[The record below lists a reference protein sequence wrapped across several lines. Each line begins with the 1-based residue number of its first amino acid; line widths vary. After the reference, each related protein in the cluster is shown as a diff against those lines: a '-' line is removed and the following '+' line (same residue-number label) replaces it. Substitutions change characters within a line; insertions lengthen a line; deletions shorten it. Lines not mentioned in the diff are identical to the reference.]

1 MMNTVI
7 AIICNLIVALIL
19 IGGVLSTLRAGIRV
33 SGLRLL
39 FTLIACVGAFFL
51 TPAISSPILGL
62 TVQAATE
69 EIPAILLSDILIDKV
84 GMSLTLINSIIYL
97 IVFIIFYF
105 IGSLVCKV
113 CKHTF
118 IKGIREKSVNK
129 ARIRRA
135 KSINPKAERV
145 ARRSEFKQM
154 RLEYRASLK
163 WWRRLISC
171 FLGAI
176 SAFMVGFVVLIPV
189 GQVFKFMNRNGDKSY
204 LEEGYKYT
212 INGIIED
219 KVDFDFDGWLVHGD
233 MEVKEPEVKD
243 PEEDVKDPEEETP
256 VECVHEWGEDGKCT
270 KCGVEKPTEV
280 TPDLDSGN
288 EEGSTE
294 E

>member
-1 MMNTVI
+1 MNTII
-7 AIICNLIVALIL
+7 AITCNLIVALIL
-19 IGGVLSTLRAGIRV
+19 VSGILSTFRAGIRV

-39 FTLIACVGAFFL
+39 FTVIACVGAFFL
-51 TPAISSPILGL
+51 TPAISKPILGL

-69 EIPAILLSDILIDKV
+69 ETPVILLSDILIDKV

-97 IVFIIFYF
+97 IIFIIFYF

-113 CKHTF
+113 FKHSF
-118 IKGIREKSVNK
+118 IRGIREKSANK

-135 KSINPKAERV
+135 KSINPKAERA

-154 RLEYRASLK
+154 KVEYRASLK

-171 FLGAI
+171 FIGVV
-176 SAFMVGFVVLIPV
+176 SAFIVGFVVLIPV
-189 GQVFKFMNRNGDKSY
+189 GQVFKFMNREGNRPY

-212 INGIIED
+212 INGLIED

-233 MEVKEPEVKD
+233 VEVKEPE
-243 PEEDVKDPEEETP
+243 EETP
-256 VECVHEWGEDGKCT
+256 MECVHEWGEDGKCT
-270 KCGVEKPTEV
+270 KCGVEKPAEV
-280 TPDLDSGN
+280 TPEVSGG
-288 EEGSTE
+288 EENSTE

>member
-1 MMNTVI
+1 MNTII
-7 AIICNLIVALIL
+7 AITCNLIVALIL
-19 IGGVLSTLRAGIRV
+19 VSGILSTFRAGIRV

-39 FTLIACVGAFFL
+39 FTILACVGAFFL
-51 TPAISSPILGL
+51 TPAISKPILGL

-69 EIPAILLSDILIDKV
+69 EIPTTILLSDILIDKI

-97 IVFIIFYF
+97 IIFIIIYF

-113 CKHTF
+113 FKHSF
-118 IKGIREKSVNK
+118 IKGIREKSANR

-135 KSINPKAERV
+135 KSINPKAERA

-154 RLEYRASLK
+154 KVEYRASLK

-171 FLGAI
+171 FIGVV
-176 SAFMVGFVVLIPV
+176 SAFIVGFVVLIPV
-189 GQVFKFMNRNGDKSY
+189 GQVFKFMNREGNRPY

-212 INGIIED
+212 INGLIED

-233 MEVKEPEVKD
+233 VEVKK
-243 PEEDVKDPEEETP
+243 PEEETP

-270 KCGVEKPTEV
+270 KCGVEKPAEV
-280 TPDLDSGN
+280 TPEVSGG
-288 EEGSTE
+288 EENSTE

>member
-1 MMNTVI
+1 MNTII
-7 AIICNLIVALIL
+7 AITCNLIVALIL
-19 IGGVLSTLRAGIRV
+19 ISGILSTFRAGIRV

-39 FTLIACVGAFFL
+39 FTIIACVGAFFL
-51 TPAISSPILGL
+51 TPAISKPILGL

-69 EIPAILLSDILIDKV
+69 EIPTILLSDILIDKV

-97 IVFIIFYF
+97 IIFIIFYF

-113 CKHTF
+113 FKHSF
-118 IKGIREKSVNK
+118 IRGIREKSANR

-135 KSINPKAERV
+135 KSINPKAERA

-176 SAFMVGFVVLIPV
+176 SAFIVGFVVLIPV
-189 GQVFKFMNRNGDKSY
+189 GQVFKFMNREGNRSY

-212 INGIIED
+212 INGLIED

-233 MEVKEPEVKD
+233 VEVKE
-243 PEEDVKDPEEETP
+243 PEEETP

-270 KCGVEKPTEV
+270 KCGVEKPAEV
-280 TPDLDSGN
+280 TPEVPGG
-288 EEGSTE
+288 EENSTE

>member
-1 MMNTVI
+1 MNTII
-7 AIICNLIVALIL
+7 AITCNLIVALIL
-19 IGGVLSTLRAGIRV
+19 VGGVLSTFRAGIRV

-39 FTLIACVGAFFL
+39 FTILACVGAFFL
-51 TPAISSPILGL
+51 TPAISKPILGL

-69 EIPAILLSDILIDKV
+69 ETSVVLLSDILIDKV

-97 IVFIIFYF
+97 IIFIIFYF

-113 CKHTF
+113 FKHSF
-118 IKGIREKSVNK
+118 IRGIREKSANR

-135 KSINPKAERV
+135 KSINPKAERA

-176 SAFMVGFVVLIPV
+176 SAFIVGFVVLIPV
-189 GQVFKFMNRNGDKSY
+189 GQVFKFMNRNGDRSY
-204 LEEGYKYT
+204 LEEGYRYT
-212 INGIIED
+212 INGLIED

-233 MEVKEPEVKD
+233 VEI
-243 PEEDVKDPEEETP
+243 KDPEEETP
-256 VECVHEWGEDGKCT
+256 VECIHEWGEDGKCT
-270 KCGVEKPTEV
+270 KCGIEKPVEITPEV
-280 TPDLDSGN
+280 PGG
-288 EEGSTE
+288 EENSTE

>member
-1 MMNTVI
+1 MII
-7 AIICNLIVALIL
+7 AITCNLIVALIL
-19 IGGVLSTLRAGIRV
+19 VGGVLSTFRAGIRV

-39 FTLIACVGAFFL
+39 FTILACVGAFFL
-51 TPAISSPILGL
+51 TPAISKPILGL

-69 EIPAILLSDILIDKV
+69 EIPTTILLSDILIDKI

-97 IVFIIFYF
+97 IIFIVIYF

-113 CKHTF
+113 FKHSF

-135 KSINPKAERV
+135 KSINPKAERA

-154 RLEYRASLK
+154 KVEYRASLK

-171 FLGAI
+171 FIGVV
-176 SAFMVGFVVLIPV
+176 SAFIVGFVVLIPV
-189 GQVFKFMNRNGDKSY
+189 GQVFKFMNREGNRPY

-212 INGIIED
+212 INGLIED

-233 MEVKEPEVKD
+233 VEVKE
-243 PEEDVKDPEEETP
+243 PEEETP
-256 VECVHEWGEDGKCT
+256 VECTHEWGEDGKCT
-270 KCGVEKPTEV
+270 KCGVEKPAEV
-280 TPDLDSGN
+280 TPEVSGG
-288 EEGSTE
+288 EENSTE

>member
-1 MMNTVI
+1 MNTII
-7 AIICNLIVALIL
+7 AITCNLIVALIL
-19 IGGVLSTLRAGIRV
+19 VGGVLSTFRAGIRV

-39 FTLIACVGAFFL
+39 FTILACVGAFFL
-51 TPAISSPILGL
+51 TPAISKPILGL

-69 EIPAILLSDILIDKV
+69 ETSVILLSDILIDKV

-97 IVFIIFYF
+97 IIFIIFYF

-113 CKHTF
+113 FKHSF
-118 IKGIREKSVNK
+118 IRGIREKSANR

-135 KSINPKAERV
+135 KSINPKAERA

-176 SAFMVGFVVLIPV
+176 SAFIVGFVVLIPV
-189 GQVFKFMNRNGDKSY
+189 GQVFKFMNRNGDRSY
-204 LEEGYKYT
+204 LEEGYRYT
-212 INGIIED
+212 INGLIED

-233 MEVKEPEVKD
+233 VEI
-243 PEEDVKDPEEETP
+243 KDPEEETP
-256 VECVHEWGEDGKCT
+256 VECIHEWGEDGKCT
-270 KCGVEKPTEV
+270 KCRVEKPIEV
-280 TPDLDSGN
+280 TPDPDLGS

>member
-1 MMNTVI
+1 MNTII
-7 AIICNLIVALIL
+7 AITCNLIVALIL
-19 IGGVLSTLRAGIRV
+19 VSGILSTFRAGIRV

-39 FTLIACVGAFFL
+39 FTVIACVGAFFL
-51 TPAISSPILGL
+51 TPAISKPILGL

-69 EIPAILLSDILIDKV
+69 ETPVILLSDILIDKV

-97 IVFIIFYF
+97 IIFIIFYF

-113 CKHTF
+113 FKHSF
-118 IKGIREKSVNK
+118 IRGIREKSANR

-135 KSINPKAERV
+135 KSINPKAERA

-176 SAFMVGFVVLIPV
+176 SAFIVGFVVLIPV
-189 GQVFKFMNRNGDKSY
+189 GQVFKFMNREGNRSY

-212 INGIIED
+212 INGLIED

-233 MEVKEPEVKD
+233 VEVKE
-243 PEEDVKDPEEETP
+243 PEEETP
-256 VECVHEWGEDGKCT
+256 VECTHEWGEDGKCT
-270 KCGVEKPTEV
+270 KCGVEKPAEV
-280 TPDLDSGN
+280 TPEVPGG
-288 EEGSTE
+288 EENSTE

>member
-1 MMNTVI
+1 MMNTII
-7 AIICNLIVALIL
+7 AITCNLIVALIL
-19 IGGVLSTLRAGIRV
+19 VSGILSTFRAGIRV

-39 FTLIACVGAFFL
+39 FTVIACVGAFFL
-51 TPAISSPILGL
+51 TPAISKPILGL

-69 EIPAILLSDILIDKV
+69 ETPVILLSDILIDKV

-97 IVFIIFYF
+97 IIFIIFYF

-113 CKHTF
+113 FKHSF
-118 IKGIREKSVNK
+118 IRGIREKSANR

-135 KSINPKAERV
+135 KSINPKAERA

-176 SAFMVGFVVLIPV
+176 SAFIVGFVVLIPV
-189 GQVFKFMNRNGDKSY
+189 GQVFKFMNREGNRSY

-212 INGIIED
+212 INGLIED

-233 MEVKEPEVKD
+233 VEVKE
-243 PEEDVKDPEEETP
+243 PEEETP

-270 KCGVEKPTEV
+270 KCGVEKPAEV
-280 TPDLDSGN
+280 TPEVPGG
-288 EEGSTE
+288 EENSTE

>member
-1 MMNTVI
+1 MNTII
-7 AIICNLIVALIL
+7 AITCNLIVALIL
-19 IGGVLSTLRAGIRV
+19 VGGVLSTFRAGIRV

-39 FTLIACVGAFFL
+39 FTILACVGAFFL
-51 TPAISSPILGL
+51 TPAISKPILGL

-69 EIPAILLSDILIDKV
+69 ETSVILLSDILIDKV

-97 IVFIIFYF
+97 IIFIIFYF

-113 CKHTF
+113 FKHSF
-118 IKGIREKSVNK
+118 IRGIREKLANR

-135 KSINPKAERV
+135 KSINPKAERA

-176 SAFMVGFVVLIPV
+176 SAFIVGFVVLIPV
-189 GQVFKFMNRNGDKSY
+189 GQVFKFMNRNGDRSY
-204 LEEGYKYT
+204 LEEGYRYT
-212 INGIIED
+212 INGLIED

-233 MEVKEPEVKD
+233 VEI
-243 PEEDVKDPEEETP
+243 KDPEEETP
-256 VECVHEWGEDGKCT
+256 VECIHEWGEDGKCT
-270 KCGVEKPTEV
+270 KCGIEKPVEITPEV
-280 TPDLDSGN
+280 PGG
-288 EEGSTE
+288 EENSTE

>member
-1 MMNTVI
+1 MNTII
-7 AIICNLIVALIL
+7 AITCNLIVALIL
-19 IGGVLSTLRAGIRV
+19 VGGVLSTFRAGIRV

-39 FTLIACVGAFFL
+39 FTILACVGAFFL
-51 TPAISSPILGL
+51 TPAISKPILGL

-69 EIPAILLSDILIDKV
+69 ETSVILLSDILIDKV

-97 IVFIIFYF
+97 IIFIIFYF

-113 CKHTF
+113 FKHSF
-118 IKGIREKSVNK
+118 IRGIREKLANK

-135 KSINPKAERV
+135 KSINPKAERA

-176 SAFMVGFVVLIPV
+176 SAFIVGFVVLIPV
-189 GQVFKFMNRNGDKSY
+189 GQVFKFMNRNGDRSY
-204 LEEGYKYT
+204 LEEGYRYT
-212 INGIIED
+212 INGLIED

-233 MEVKEPEVKD
+233 VEI
-243 PEEDVKDPEEETP
+243 KDPEEETP
-256 VECVHEWGEDGKCT
+256 VECIHEWGEDGKCT
-270 KCGVEKPTEV
+270 KCGIEKPVEITPEV
-280 TPDLDSGN
+280 PGG
-288 EEGSTE
+288 EENSTE

>member
-1 MMNTVI
+1 MNTII
-7 AIICNLIVALIL
+7 AITCNLIVALIL
-19 IGGVLSTLRAGIRV
+19 VGGVLSTFRAGIRV

-39 FTLIACVGAFFL
+39 FTILACVGAFFL
-51 TPAISSPILGL
+51 TPAISKPILGL

-69 EIPAILLSDILIDKV
+69 ETSVILLSDILIDKV

-97 IVFIIFYF
+97 IIFIIFYF

-113 CKHTF
+113 FKHSF
-118 IKGIREKSVNK
+118 IRGIREKLANR

-135 KSINPKAERV
+135 KSINPKAERA

-154 RLEYRASLK
+154 RLEYIASLK

-176 SAFMVGFVVLIPV
+176 SAFIVGFVVLIPV
-189 GQVFKFMNRNGDKSY
+189 GQVFKFMNRNGDRSY
-204 LEEGYKYT
+204 LEEGYRYT
-212 INGIIED
+212 INGLIED

-233 MEVKEPEVKD
+233 VEI
-243 PEEDVKDPEEETP
+243 KDPEEETP
-256 VECVHEWGEDGKCT
+256 VECIHEWGEDGKCT
-270 KCGVEKPTEV
+270 KCGVEKPIEV
-280 TPDLDSGN
+280 TPDPDLGS

>member
-1 MMNTVI
+1 MMNTII
-7 AIICNLIVALIL
+7 AIVCNLIVALIL
-19 IGGVLSTLRAGIRV
+19 VGGVLSTFRAGIRV

-39 FTLIACVGAFFL
+39 FTILACVGAFFL
-51 TPAISSPILGL
+51 TPAISKPILGL
-62 TVQAATE
+62 
-69 EIPAILLSDILIDKV
+69 I

-97 IVFIIFYF
+97 IIFIIFYF

-113 CKHTF
+113 CKHIF
-118 IKGIREKSVNK
+118 IKGIREKSANK

-135 KSINPKAERV
+135 KSINPKAERA

-189 GQVFKFMNRNGDKSY
+189 GQVFKFMNRNGDRSY

-212 INGIIED
+212 INGLIED

-233 MEVKEPEVKD
+233 TEVKEPE
-243 PEEDVKDPEEETP
+243 EETP
-256 VECVHEWGEDGKCT
+256 IECTHEWGEDGKCT
-270 KCGVEKPTEV
+270 KCGVEKPAEV
-280 TPDLDSGN
+280 TPEVPGGEGN
-288 EEGSTE
+288 STE

>member
-1 MMNTVI
+1 MNTII
-7 AIICNLIVALIL
+7 AITCNLIVALIL
-19 IGGVLSTLRAGIRV
+19 VGGVLSTFRAGIRV

-39 FTLIACVGAFFL
+39 FTILACVGAFFL
-51 TPAISSPILGL
+51 TPAISKPILGL

-69 EIPAILLSDILIDKV
+69 ETSVILLSDILIDKV

-97 IVFIIFYF
+97 IIFIIFYF

-113 CKHTF
+113 FKHSF
-118 IKGIREKSVNK
+118 IRGIREKLANR

-135 KSINPKAERV
+135 KSINPKAERA

-176 SAFMVGFVVLIPV
+176 SAFIVGFVVLIPV
-189 GQVFKFMNRNGDKSY
+189 GQVFKFMNRNGDRSY

-212 INGIIED
+212 INGLIED

-233 MEVKEPEVKD
+233 TDVKE
-243 PEEDVKDPEEETP
+243 PEEETP
-256 VECVHEWGEDGKCT
+256 VECTHEWGEDGKCT
-270 KCGVEKPTEV
+270 KCGVEKPAEV
-280 TPDLDSGN
+280 TPEVPGG
-288 EEGSTE
+288 EENSIE

>member
-1 MMNTVI
+1 MNTII
-7 AIICNLIVALIL
+7 AITCNLIVALIL
-19 IGGVLSTLRAGIRV
+19 VSGILSTFRAGIRV

-39 FTLIACVGAFFL
+39 FTVIACVGAFFL
-51 TPAISSPILGL
+51 TPAISKPILGL

-69 EIPAILLSDILIDKV
+69 ETPTTILLSDILIDKI

-97 IVFIIFYF
+97 IIFIVIYF

-113 CKHTF
+113 FKHSF
-118 IKGIREKSVNK
+118 IRGIREKSANR

-135 KSINPKAERV
+135 KSINPKAERA

-176 SAFMVGFVVLIPV
+176 SAFIVGFVVLIPV
-189 GQVFKFMNRNGDKSY
+189 GQVFKFMNREGNRSY

-212 INGIIED
+212 INGLIED

-233 MEVKEPEVKD
+233 VEVKE
-243 PEEDVKDPEEETP
+243 PEEETP

-270 KCGVEKPTEV
+270 KCGVEKPAEV
-280 TPDLDSGN
+280 TPEVSGG
-288 EEGSTE
+288 EENSTE

>member
-1 MMNTVI
+1 MNIII

-19 IGGVLSTLRAGIRV
+19 VGGVLSTFRAGIRV

-39 FTLIACVGAFFL
+39 FTILACVGAFFL
-51 TPAISSPILGL
+51 TPAISKPILGL
-62 TVQAATE
+62 TVQAAAE

-97 IVFIIFYF
+97 IVFIVFYF

-113 CKHTF
+113 FKHAF
-118 IKGIREKSVNK
+118 IKGIRGKSANK
-129 ARIRRA
+129 ARIKRA
-135 KSINPKAERV
+135 KSINPKAERA

-154 RLEYRASLK
+154 KVEYIDSLK

-171 FLGAI
+171 FIGVV
-176 SAFMVGFVVLIPV
+176 SAFIVGFIVLIPV
-189 GQVFKFMNRNGDKSY
+189 GQVFKFMNREGNRSY

-212 INGIIED
+212 INGLIED

-233 MEVKEPEVKD
+233 TDVKEPE
-243 PEEDVKDPEEETP
+243 EEIP
-256 VECVHEWGEDGKCT
+256 VECTHEWGEDGKCT
-270 KCGVEKPTEV
+270 KCGVEKPAEV
-280 TPDLDSGN
+280 TPEVSGG
-288 EEGSTE
+288 EENPTE